1 MKRCKEILHEKGGCN
16 MFGGGIQIGNEWQ
29 KSEEGQRRDIG
40 VTFVMPSGENEN
52 EHEKDLEEA

>member
-1 MKRCKEILHEKGGCN
+1 